1 MRRLSTSVAFTAL
14 IGFMLTH
21 SAVGLSAQTP
31 EKLAQ
36 STPCIKAGAAAVLTD
51 KELKDYRSLKS
62 ELEAALPNHM
72 STPAEDRLLRAV
84 VTGTTAW
91 GGDCAGEKDPL
102 NDLAQAAN
110 WGPDRTVDA
119 KLIRWLVVDHDAVQ
133 LVTSSGIDLRAA
145 RIAGTLYLSNATVP
159 FPMIIAHCLMGD
171 INLSDAQTRTI
182 DFHGSSINN
191 LSGQGV
197 SVDGDLLIN
206 GGLTAAGS
214 IDLTDAK
221 IDGDLRCSGAHF
233 KKTPESIAVAL
244 AQIKR
249 NAYFNKVDT
258 VGKIR
263 LNRTTINGDLDF
275 NDARFLG
282 TEDADHGGSAQIA
295 AAAQLQ
301 AAFVSVGGT
310 LFWQRVSLAPT
321 SLVDLSST
329 SVGTL
334 WDDEADWPPSPF
346 LYLDGFVYRKIAA
359 EAPMTAGR
367 RLQWLRRQPK
377 NFRPQPYQQLAHV
390 FERAGLQGDATAV
403 RVASEQQAYESA
415 AAGNL
420 TSDGIRFWSFLLRW
434 TIGYGYRPFLAMIP
448 IVFFVLLGTTLFW
461 SGYQRGVLTPVDKE
475 AAEYFEKARQVKSN
489 PHLIVPAPPAGYQP
503 FNAFFYSLESFLPLV
518 KLHQEDYW
526 LPNAAL
532 KRKWGTGLR
541 YYLWIHIL
549 AGWFFSAML
558 VAGVTGLVHSQ

>member
-1 MRRLSTSVAFTAL
+1 VAFTAL
-14 IGFMLTH
+14 IGFMLTY
-21 SAVGLSAQTP
+21 SAAGSSAQTP
-31 EKLAQ
+31 DKLTQ
-36 STPCIKAGAAAVLTD
+36 SNSCVKAGAAAVLTD
-51 KELKDYRSLKS
+51 RELKDYRSLKS

-72 STPAEDRLLRAV
+72 PTPAEDRLLRAV

-91 GGDCAGEKDPL
+91 GGDCVGEKDPS
-102 NDLAQAAN
+102 NDPSHAEN

-145 RIAGTLYLSNATVP
+145 RIVGTLYFSNAAVP
-159 FPMIIAHCLMGD
+159 FPLIIAHCLMGD
-171 INLSDAQTRTI
+171 INLADADTRTI

-191 LSGQGV
+191 LSGKGV
-197 SVDGDLLIN
+197 SVNGDLLIN

-214 IDLTDAK
+214 VDLTDAK
-221 IDGDLRCSGAHF
+221 IDGDLRCNGAHF

-258 VGKIR
+258 LGKIR
-263 LNRTTINGDLDF
+263 LNRSTINGDLDF
-275 NDARFLG
+275 NDARFIGAENAEQGG
-282 TEDADHGGSAQIA
+282 TAQIP

-310 LFWQRVSLAPT
+310 LFWQHVSLSPT

-334 WDDEADWPPSPF
+334 WDDETDWPPSPF

-359 EAPMTAGR
+359 DAPMTAGR
-367 RLQWLRRQPK
+367 RLLWLSRQPK
-377 NFRPQPYQQLAHV
+377 TFRPQPYQQLAHV
-390 FERAGLQGDATAV
+390 FEQAGLQGDATAV
-403 RVASEQQAYESA
+403 RVASEQEAYESA

-420 TSDGIRFWSFLLRW
+420 TSEGIRFWSFLLRW
-434 TIGYGYRPFLAMIP
+434 TIGYGYRPFLALIP
-448 IVFFVLLGTTLFW
+448 IVFFVLLGTALFW
-461 SGYQRGVLTPVDKE
+461 SGYQKGVLTPVDKD
-475 AAEYFEKARQVKSN
+475 AAEYFEKIRQVKNN
-489 PHLIVPAPPAGYQP
+489 PHLNVPSAPAGYQP

-532 KRKWGTGLR
+532 KRGAGLR
-541 YYLWIHIL
+541 YYLWTHIL

>member
-1 MRRLSTSVAFTAL
+1 MRPLSTSLAL
-14 IGFMLTH
+14 TVFVGFMLTQR
-21 SAVGLSAQTP
+21 AVGLSAQTP
-31 EKLAQ
+31 DQLAQ
-36 STPCIKAGAAAVLTD
+36 SNACLKAGVAAVFTD
-51 KELKDYRSLKS
+51 RQLKDYRSLKS
-62 ELEAALPNHM
+62 ELEAALPNHVPT
-72 STPAEDRLLRAV
+72 SAEDRLLRAV

-91 GGDCAGEKDPL
+91 GGDCAGEKDAS
-102 NDLAQAAN
+102 NDPAHVAN

-119 KLIRWLVVDHDAVQ
+119 KLIRWLVVDHDAAQ

-145 RIAGTLYLSNATVP
+145 RIAGTVYLSNVVVP
-159 FPMIIAHCLMGD
+159 FPIAIAHCLMGD
-171 INLSDAQTRTI
+171 INLLDAETRTM

-191 LSGQGV
+191 LNGQGV
-197 SVDGDLLIN
+197 FVNGDLLIN
-206 GGLTAAGS
+206 GGLTAVGLV
-214 IDLTDAK
+214 DLTDAR
-221 IDGDLRCSGAHF
+221 IDGDLRCNGAHF

-258 VGKIR
+258 LGKIR
-263 LNRTTINGDLDF
+263 LNRSTINGDLDF
-275 NDARFLG
+275 NEARFLG
-282 TEDADHGGSAQIA
+282 TENADHEGSTPTGTP
-295 AAAQLQ
+295 AQLQ

-310 LFWQRVSLAPT
+310 LFWQRVSLSPT
-321 SLVDLSST
+321 TLIDLSST

-334 WDDEADWPPSPF
+334 WDDEADWPLSPF
-346 LYLDGFVYRKIAA
+346 LYLDGFVYKRIAA
-359 EAPMTAGR
+359 EAPMTAAR
-367 RLQWLRRQPK
+367 RLEWLRRQPK

-390 FERAGLQGDATAV
+390 FEQAGLQGDATAV
-403 RVASEQQAYESA
+403 RVASEQEAYESA
-415 AAGNL
+415 ATGNL
-420 TSDGIRFWSFLLRW
+420 RRDGIRFWSFLLRW
-434 TIGYGYRPFLAMIP
+434 TIGYGYRPFLALIP

-461 SGYQRGVLTPVDKE
+461 SGYQRGVLTPVDKD
-475 AAEYFEKARQVKSN
+475 AAEYFEKVRQIKSN
-489 PHLIVPAPPAGYQP
+489 PQLIVASPPAGYQP

>member
-1 MRRLSTSVAFTAL
+1 VAFTAL
-14 IGFMLTH
+14 LGFMLTH
-21 SAVGLSAQTP
+21 SAAGSSAQTP
-31 EKLAQ
+31 DKLTQ
-36 STPCIKAGAAAVLTD
+36 SNSCAIAGAAALLTD
-51 KELKDYRSLKS
+51 RELKDYRSLKS

-72 STPAEDRLLRAV
+72 PTPAEDRLLRAA

-91 GGDCAGEKDPL
+91 GGDCAGEKDPS
-102 NDLAQAAN
+102 NDPSHAEN
-110 WGPDRTVDA
+110 WGPDRTIDA

-133 LVTSSGIDLRAA
+133 SVTSSGIDLRAA
-145 RIAGTLYLSNATVP
+145 RIVGTLYLSNAAVP

-171 INLSDAQTRTI
+171 INLADADTRTI
-182 DFHGSSINN
+182 DFHGSSVNN

-197 SVDGDLLIN
+197 SVNGDLLIN

-214 IDLTDAK
+214 VDLTDAR
-221 IDGDLRCSGAHF
+221 IDGDLRCNGSHF
-233 KKTPESIAVAL
+233 RKTPESIAVAL

-258 VGKIR
+258 LGKIR
-263 LNRTTINGDLDF
+263 LNRSTINGDLDF
-275 NDARFLG
+275 NDARFVGAENAEQGG
-282 TEDADHGGSAQIA
+282 TAQIA
-295 AAAQLQ
+295 TAAQLQ

-310 LFWQRVSLAPT
+310 LFWQRVSLSPT

-334 WDDEADWPPSPF
+334 WDDETDWPPSPF

-390 FERAGLQGDATAV
+390 FEQAGLQGDATAV
-403 RVASEQQAYESA
+403 RVASEEEAYESA
-415 AAGNL
+415 ASGNL

-448 IVFFVLLGTTLFW
+448 IVFFVLLGTALFW
-461 SGYQRGVLTPVDKE
+461 SGYQRGVLTPVDKD
-475 AAEYFEKARQVKSN
+475 AAEYFEKVRQVKNN
-489 PHLIVPAPPAGYQP
+489 PHLIVPSAPAGYQP

-532 KRKWGTGLR
+532 KRKCGAGLR

>member
-1 MRRLSTSVAFTAL
+1 MRRLSTLVALTVL
-14 IGFMLTH
+14 IGFLLAH
-21 SAVGLSAQTP
+21 CAVGLSAPTP
-31 EKLAQ
+31 DKLTQ
-36 STPCIKAGAAAVLTD
+36 SSSCIKAGAAAVLTD
-51 KELKDYRSLKS
+51 RELKDYRSLRS
-62 ELEAALPNHM
+62 DLEAALPNHIP
-72 STPAEDRLLRAV
+72 TPAEDRLLRAV

-91 GGDCAGEKDPL
+91 GGDCAGEKDPS
-102 NDLAQAAN
+102 NDPAHAEN

-133 LVTSSGIDLRAA
+133 LVASSGIDLRAA
-145 RIAGTLYLSNATVP
+145 RIAGTLYLPNTAVP
-159 FPMIIAHCLMGD
+159 FPMIVAHCLMGD
-171 INLSDAQTRTI
+171 INLSDAETRTM

-197 SVDGDLLIN
+197 SVNGDLLIN

-214 IDLTDAK
+214 VDLTDAK
-221 IDGDLRCSGAHF
+221 IDGDLRCNGAHF

-249 NAYFNKVDT
+249 NAYFDKVDT
-258 VGKIR
+258 LGKIR
-263 LNRTTINGDLDF
+263 LNRTTISGDLDF

-282 TEDADHGGSAQIA
+282 EDADHEGSGQIQTP
-295 AAAQLQ
+295 AQLQ

-310 LFWQRVSLAPT
+310 LFWQRVSLSPT
-321 SLVDLSST
+321 TLIDLSST

-334 WDDEADWPPSPF
+334 WDDENDWPPSPF

-367 RLQWLRRQPK
+367 RLEWLRRQPK
-377 NFRPQPYQQLAHV
+377 SFRPQPYQQLAHV
-390 FERAGLQGDATAV
+390 FEQAGLQGDATAV
-403 RVASEQQAYESA
+403 RVASEQQAYESS

-434 TIGYGYRPFLAMIP
+434 TIGYGYRPFLALIP
-448 IVFFVLLGTTLFW
+448 IVFFVLLGTALFW
-461 SGYQRGVLTPVDKE
+461 SGYQRGVLTPVDKD
-475 AAEYFEKARQVKSN
+475 AAEYFEKLRQTKSN
-489 PHLIVPAPPAGYQP
+489 TQVIVPSPPAGYQP

-532 KRKWGTGLR
+532 KQKWGAGLR

>member
-1 MRRLSTSVAFTAL
+1 MRRLSTSVAFSAL
-14 IGFMLTH
+14 IGFMLADC
-21 SAVGLSAQTP
+21 AVGLSAPTP
-31 EKLAQ
+31 DKTTH
-36 STPCIKAGAAAVLTD
+36 SSSCIKAGAAAVLTD
-51 KELKDYRSLKS
+51 RELKDYRSLRS
-62 ELEAALPNHM
+62 DLEAALPNHM
-72 STPAEDRLLRAV
+72 TTPAEDRLLRAV

-91 GGDCAGEKDPL
+91 GGDCAGEKDPS
-102 NDLAQAAN
+102 NDPTHAEN

-119 KLIRWLVVDHDAVQ
+119 KLIRWLVVDHDAIH
-133 LVTSSGIDLRAA
+133 LVSSSGIDLRAA
-145 RIAGTLYLSNATVP
+145 RIAGTLYLSNSVVP

-171 INLSDAQTRTI
+171 INLSDAETRTM

-197 SVDGDLLIN
+197 SVNGDLLIN

-214 IDLTDAK
+214 VDLTDAK
-221 IDGDLRCSGAHF
+221 IDGDLRCNGAHF
-233 KKTPESIAVAL
+233 KKTPESVAVAL

-258 VGKIR
+258 LGKIR
-263 LNRTTINGDLDF
+263 LNRSTINGDLDF
-275 NDARFLG
+275 NDAHFLA
-282 TEDADHGGSAQIA
+282 ENADHVGSGQIA
-295 AAAQLQ
+295 TPAQLQ

-310 LFWQRVSLAPT
+310 LFWQRVSLSPT
-321 SLVDLSST
+321 TLIDLSST

-334 WDDEADWPPSPF
+334 WDDETDWPPSPF

-367 RLQWLRRQPK
+367 RLEWLRRQPK

-390 FERAGLQGDATAV
+390 FEQAGLQGDATAV

-420 TSDGIRFWSFLLRW
+420 ARDGIRFWSFLLRW
-434 TIGYGYRPFLAMIP
+434 TIGYGYRPFLALIP
-448 IVFFVLLGTTLFW
+448 IVFFVLLGTALFW
-461 SGYQRGVLTPVDKE
+461 SGYQRGVLTPVDKD
-475 AAEYFEKARQVKSN
+475 AAEYFEKVRQVKSN
-489 PHLIVPAPPAGYQP
+489 TQLIVPSPPAGYQP
-503 FNAFFYSLESFLPLV
+503 FNPFFYSLESFLPLV

-532 KRKWGTGLR
+532 KRKWGAGLR